1 MAMIKNIC
9 LSDFQAFDHPG
20 RNMFIFIVFKDNNDQ
35 DHGLMQGW
43 SKSIIHDFSVSEIVD
58 TDFVGQSGSSFGAI
72 FNHIYRSGA
81 RTEDVW
87 SALLY
92 F

>member
-1 MAMIKNIC
+1 M
-9 LSDFQAFDHPG
+9 
-20 RNMFIFIVFKDNNDQ
+20 FKDINDP

-72 FNHIYRSGA
+72 FNPIYRSGA
-81 RTEDVW
+81 HPQDVW
-87 SALLY
+87 SALL
-92 F
+92 FL